1 MLFYTDEWYLC
12 VCVYQAHTHT
22 QHPMASAS
30 EWGEVH
36 ISLPAEAAHDFAGK
50 SSAVLR
56 TAMRQA
62 GAIITLEPPTA
73 DNSSTVLIIEGTHA
87 AIMRSHRH
95 ISKCSHVPNPKP

>member
-1 MLFYTDEWYLC
+1 M
-12 VCVYQAHTHT
+12 YQVQT
-22 QHPMASAS
+22 QHPLASAS

-50 SSAVLR
+50 SSTVLR

-73 DNSSTVLIIEGTHA
+73 NNSSTVLIIEGTHA

-95 ISKCSHVPNPKP
+95 ISNWSHVLTLNPKP